1 MTEPKRIHLDTD
13 LGSDTDDLCALA
25 MLLGWEDVDL
35 VGITTNTDPGGIR
48 AGYTHHALRVAGKED
63 VPVKPGA
70 EGSIAGLFSPLAFPD
85 YWPEPI
91 APRPAPIGEAF
102 DLIEAS
108 LDAGATIVAVGPY
121 TNLALFEAARPGVL
135 AGNLVVMGGHVTTSR
150 PGLPSWGVHDD
161 FNVQQDRFA
170 AYTILSRCE
179 PVVVPIAVSLE
190 VTLRKSHLA
199 RLREAGALGR
209 LIADQAEAHARDNGR
224 TELGRAFEGLPDD
237 LLNFHYDP
245 LACAVAL
252 GWPGVTLEEVPT
264 RLELKEGRL
273 WMSGS
278 DEAASLKVAT
288 AVDAGSFEEVWL
300 RAVERAADT
309 SRVP

>member
-1 MTEPKRIHLDTD
+1 MTELKRIHLDTD

-35 VGITTNTDPGGIR
+35 VGVTTNTDPGGIR
-48 AGYTHHALRVAGKED
+48 AGYTHHALRAAGRED
-63 VPVKPGA
+63 VPVKAGA

-91 APRPAPIGEAF
+91 TPRPSPIGEAF
-102 DLIEAS
+102 DLMEAS

-135 AGNLVVMGGHVTTSR
+135 AGNLVVMGGHVTTPR

-179 PVVVPIAVSLE
+179 PVVVPIAVSIE

-199 RLREAGALGR
+199 RLRDAGALGR
-209 LIADQAEAHARDNGR
+209 LIADQAEAHALDNGR

-252 GWPGVTLEEVPT
+252 GWPGVKLEEVPT

-273 WMSGS
+273 WMSES
-278 DEAASLKVAT
+278 DGAAPLTVAT
-288 AVDAGSFEEVWL
+288 GVDAGSFEEVWL
-300 RAVERAADT
+300 RAVERAVGIP
-309 SRVP
+309 RVP